1 MPHKND
7 SKTAGS
13 AVSGPLE
20 HGAALK
26 RIGTLSCAWRLQDYF
41 PAWLLPLL
49 LLLPAK
55 HHVADSGPYLDHPN
69 LQDVVPFAKTWQR
82 FCKIKLLVQTRQ
94 RDLGRIFS
102 ESRLAWWSV
111 CCVSA
116 CYSPGAICVGN
127 YAAGHFRGKEL
138 PALPF
143 TICCA

>member
-1 MPHKND
+1 MPHND

-20 HGAALK
+20 HGAALTG
-26 RIGTLSCAWRLQDYF
+26 IGTSCVETPGLNP

-69 LQDVVPFAKTWQR
+69 LQDAVPFAKTWQR
-82 FCKIKLLVQTRQ
+82 PCKIKLLVQTRQ

-116 CYSPGAICVGN
+116 SYSPGAICVGN